1 MSDQDIE
8 KLETRCPRLGSP
20 ISFQYCLISGED
32 DAICWK
38 VLDCWWEIFD
48 VEGYLKKNMSETD
61 FNELMAR
68 AEKPKNKISSIIEIA
83 EKAKK
88 KLED

>member
-1 MSDQDIE
+1 
-8 KLETRCPRLGSP
+8 
-20 ISFQYCLISGED
+20 
-32 DAICWK
+32 
-38 VLDCWWEIFD
+38 
-48 VEGYLKKNMSETD
+48 MSETD

-88 KLED
+88 KVED